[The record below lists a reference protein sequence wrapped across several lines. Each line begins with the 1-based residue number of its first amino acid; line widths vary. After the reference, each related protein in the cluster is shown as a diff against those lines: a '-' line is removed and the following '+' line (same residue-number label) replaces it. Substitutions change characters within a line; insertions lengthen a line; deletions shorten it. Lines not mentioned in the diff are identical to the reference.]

1 MSGVAPA
8 ARAPHEAHVEGVAGS
23 VGAGAGLAG
32 SAVPAAHLRTRAR
45 RPAPAQR
52 RVTAARPSG
61 GSRAPCVGRPA
72 ARPSQRG
79 AVSWHSPSAPGAA
92 HAARDGRACARA
104 PVLAGG
110 LRERRQGG
118 DERAVPGAPAG
129 PAGGWRLRGAGR
141 GRGLA
146 RRAAVERSVRAA
158 VAAGA
163 RGRPLRLQPRSTC
176 WAWVWCG
183 AHRASLAGHPVP
195 RPDMARQRAG
205 NVAALLHTLTRLCA
219 DFAAAAVRLGAARC
233 RT

>member
-146 RRAAVERSVRAA
+146 RRWRPAPAGGRSACNRAA
-158 VAAGA
+158 HAGPGFGVALIVHRWPGILCPGRTW
-163 RGRPLRLQPRSTC
+163 RGSGPAMSPRC
-176 WAWVWCG
+176 Y
-183 AHRASLAGHPVP
+183 
-195 RPDMARQRAG
+195 
-205 NVAALLHTLTRLCA
+205 TR
-219 DFAAAAVRLGAARC
+219 
-233 RT
+233 